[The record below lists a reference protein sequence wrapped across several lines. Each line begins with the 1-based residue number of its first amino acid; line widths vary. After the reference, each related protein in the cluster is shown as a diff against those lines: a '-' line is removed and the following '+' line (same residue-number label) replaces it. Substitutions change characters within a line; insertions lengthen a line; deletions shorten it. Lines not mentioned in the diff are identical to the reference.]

1 MLGIGYR
8 IVIYIDIVNIS
19 ECTVYNGSIYIYIY
33 VCIFFSV
40 PYVPIIEFHGTV
52 GFPYLER
59 TNIYPKRTRTHVQV
73 DLRLI

>member
-1 MLGIGYR
+1 M
-8 IVIYIDIVNIS
+8 
-19 ECTVYNGSIYIYIY
+19 EAYIYIY

-40 PYVPIIEFHGTV
+40 PYVPIEFHGTV

-73 DLRLI
+73 DLRLKSNV